1 MNNISTNIFFRQRKG
16 FFWGGGCF
24 FFVLYL
30 IGTEIKLGMMVFLIR
45 LILWDKH
52 LDSDLR
58 GRGGFLMCMDV
69 FACMCNCEPCAH
81 LVSQR
86 PEEDA
91 RFTRTGVTELS
102 HHVGAGN

>member
-1 MNNISTNIFFRQRKG
+1 MNNISTNIFFQAKKRV
-16 FFWGGGCF
+16 FFWGG
-24 FFVLYL
+24 VLYL